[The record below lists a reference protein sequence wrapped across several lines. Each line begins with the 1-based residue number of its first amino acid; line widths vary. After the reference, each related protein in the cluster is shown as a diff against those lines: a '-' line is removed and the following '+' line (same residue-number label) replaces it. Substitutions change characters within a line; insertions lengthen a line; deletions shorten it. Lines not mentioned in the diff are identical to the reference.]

1 MMTVI
6 RAVLSNLIV
15 LSILMLPV
23 AAFGQRSGA
32 AAYTEDRIDQ
42 LQQSLRELAGRIE
55 QLRNQNLQLQQQ
67 LEKMGDNYDSRLD
80 RLEKG
85 SVGKAAPPRARQSK
99 P

>member
-1 MMTVI
+1 
-6 RAVLSNLIV
+6 
-15 LSILMLPV
+15 MLPV
-23 AAFGQRSGA
+23 AAVGQRSGA

-42 LQQSLRELAGRIE
+42 LQKSLRELAGRIE

-67 LEKMGDNYDSRLD
+67 LEKMRDNYDSRLD

-85 SVGKAAPPRARQSK
+85 SAGKAASPRARPPK

>member
-1 MMTVI
+1 
-6 RAVLSNLIV
+6 
-15 LSILMLPV
+15 MLPV

-85 SVGKAAPPRARQSK
+85 GAGKAAPPRARPSK